1 MLLYVTAYVARS
13 PLDAHDQFALPAS
26 VAYTLSYRVIGPVFG
41 RRVLESWV
49 ADLVFVAELLPQQV
63 DKCVVHP
70 EGRIRGRATY
80 VCHVTYSKLKPCY
93 PYIPINAADNF
104 FENILICDV
113 VVCCGFV

>member
-41 RRVLESWV
+41 RRVLKSRV

-63 DKCVVHP
+63 HKRVVHP
-70 EGRIRGRATY
+70 EGRIRGRTIY
-80 VCHVTYSKLKPCY
+80 VCHVTYSKFKSS
-93 PYIPINAADNF
+93 IPVNTAITLP
-104 FENILICDV
+104 ENIFMGYLR
-113 VVCCGFV
+113 GSMMRFV